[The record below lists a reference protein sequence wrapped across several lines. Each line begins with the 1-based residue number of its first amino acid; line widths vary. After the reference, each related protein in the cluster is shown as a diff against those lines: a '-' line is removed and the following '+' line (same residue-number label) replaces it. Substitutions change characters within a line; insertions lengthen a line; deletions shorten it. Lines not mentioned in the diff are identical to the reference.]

1 MTIRPVEPAQQT
13 AARIA
18 GALYLVILVIATCGW
33 SNARRLRLRVP
44 AAIANFDH
52 QFAFEGAPPRE
63 FAERLYD
70 VQRWTEVPRGG
81 HFAPLEEPELL
92 ARDISAFFAGRS

>member
-1 MTIRPVEPAQQT
+1 MRDYFDNRWQGVKLAPGERV
-13 AARIA
+13 
-18 GALYLVILVIATCGW
+18 
-33 SNARRLRLRVP
+33 RVP

-52 QFAFEGAPPRE
+52 QFAFEGVPPRE

-81 HFAPLEEPELL
+81 HFAPVEEPELL
-92 ARDISAFFAGRS
+92 ARDISAFFTGRS

>member
-18 GALYLVILVIATCGW
+18 GALYLVILVI
-33 SNARRLRLRVP
+33 
-44 AAIANFDH
+44 
-52 QFAFEGAPPRE
+52 
-63 FAERLYD
+63 
-70 VQRWTEVPRGG
+70 PRGG
-81 HFAPLEEPELL
+81 HFAPIEELL